1 MTDPS
6 KRVGGV
12 TPPPSTQQFD
22 EKVLNAI
29 RVLAPVL
36 VPRIASSIGAFEDE
50 TSASVCRLVAKGQV
64 RVLHLGY
71 LAPRDYET
79 VDPGVWRVIEGKARN
94 QEGRDD
100 YRRRMEARWDH
111 DGDPANEAWR
121 H

>member
-12 TPPPSTQQFD
+12 TPPPSTQQLD

-71 LAPRDYET
+71 LAPRDYEN
-79 VDPGVWRVIEGKARN
+79 VDPGVWRVIEGKARFGDERYKEMTEM
-94 QEGRDD
+94 EGR
-100 YRRRMEARWDH
+100 
-111 DGDPANEAWR
+111 
-121 H
+121 